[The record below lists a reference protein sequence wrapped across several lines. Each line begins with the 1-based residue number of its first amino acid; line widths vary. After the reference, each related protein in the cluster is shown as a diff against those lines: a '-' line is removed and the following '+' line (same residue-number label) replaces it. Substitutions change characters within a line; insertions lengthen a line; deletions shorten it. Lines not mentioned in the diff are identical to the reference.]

1 MEPEEKVEKADK
13 TDEKKQAEKKTDT
26 NSGLAGNSKELL
38 SRKEKEAKKVFYYM
52 TLLQNACIAGR
63 LKDIYQKEKK
73 LLEDRMAALGVP
85 LDDEK
90 IPAEKEEIKGDLRK
104 LESAYKYF
112 RTPVFAVMAKK
123 TEYLQKQIDMLIKQN
138 RALAKQV
145 EELKKEYAHAS
156 VAEEH
161 GKATEENSSKDED
174 IGNVPEENVS
184 SRIKK
189 EKLPE
194 SPNKPQP
201 PKFVKGGIIEI
212 GIYPYDADGRMKP
225 VEWIILEEYKDG
237 TALVISKYGVDSKPF
252 NEEYA
257 AVTWKSSTVRKWLN
271 SSFFSSVFSAREQ
284 TGIINTIV
292 PGTAADPE
300 DTGENISDSG
310 DTKDKLFLLSADEA
324 EKYFHG
330 DDARRARPTPYA
342 VQRGAY
348 LNGTSGWWWLR
359 TSGGKGYKAAAVNL
373 EGGINEPGLR
383 VNSDTEAVRIA
394 MRINLS
400 LFR

>member
-1 MEPEEKVEKADK
+1 MESENKAEKADK
-13 TDEKKQAEKKTDT
+13 TEERSAADKKTE
-26 NSGLAGNSKELL
+26 ELKTK
-38 SRKEKEAKKVFYYM
+38 KEKEAKKVFYYM

-63 LKDIYQKEKK
+63 LKEIYSKEKK
-73 LLEDRMAALGVP
+73 VLEDKLASTGVSI
-85 LDDEK
+85 DGK
-90 IPAEKEEIKGDLRK
+90 KNTAEKEEIKSDLRK

-138 RALAKQV
+138 RALAKQL
-145 EELKKEYAHAS
+145 EELKKES
-156 VAEEH
+156 DMRQQTAEYSIGPKGNSEKDKN
-161 GKATEENSSKDED
+161 GVSSKPENHSKEL
-174 IGNVPEENVS
+174 NVPVE
-184 SRIKK
+184 
-189 EKLPE
+189 P
-194 SPNKPQP
+194 PHKPQP
-201 PKFVKGGIIEI
+201 PKFIKGCILEI
-212 GIYPYDADGRMKP
+212 GIYPFEADGRMKP

-252 NEEYA
+252 NDEYA
-257 AVTWKSSTVRKWLN
+257 AVTWKSSTMRKWLN
-271 SSFFSSVFSAREQ
+271 SSFFSSAFSAREQ

-292 PGTAADPE
+292 PGSLPDGENAADTE
-300 DTGENISDSG
+300 LDSG

-330 DDARRARPTPYA
+330 DDARRAKPTPYA

-348 LNGTSGWWWLR
+348 LNGFSGWWWLR
-359 TSGGKGYKAAAVNL
+359 TPGEKGYKAAAVNL

-400 LFR
+400 MFK